1 MGRSTMEGKVM
12 RQMSRRPEWGRRRAV
27 AAVGVVLFVSQ
38 LAAAEGRPP
47 SAAATRATPSSQ
59 GAPAVAR
66 SARDVARILGDY
78 EQAAG
83 GRRALLAIRSLIAS
97 GAIQRRQDSSP
108 RSFSIRFLRPAS
120 VQSVEVMPAGTIDL
134 ARIST
139 LDGSRAWS
147 SRSALTGGDPLGSAG
162 WDAER
167 KAQVQSRR
175 LALEL
180 ALGIV
185 PSLLAEGNVVTF
197 SLGDSV
203 RDEASGKELDRLLVA
218 DEAGYFGGVY
228 FDTQTHLP
236 ARIDFSFIATMGRP
250 SEVTRRTVV
259 GDHRKV
265 SGLVLPFSLV
275 RGGTRIQI
283 SAYERDQ
290 PLSRDLFERV
300 TSEAGLRRIVDAAR

>member
-1 MGRSTMEGKVM
+1 M
-12 RQMSRRPEWGRRRAV
+12 RQMSRRPEWGRRKAV
-27 AAVGVVLFVSQ
+27 VGVGVVLFISQ

-47 SAAATRATPSSQ
+47 SAASTRGTPSSE

-66 SARDVARILGDY
+66 SARDVARVLGDY

-97 GAIQRRQDSSP
+97 GAIQRRQDSPP

-139 LDGSRAWS
+139 LNASRAWS
-147 SRSALTGGDPLGSAG
+147 SRSALIGGAPLGSAG

-167 KAQVQSRR
+167 KTQVQSRR

-185 PSLLAEGNVVTF
+185 PSLLAEANVVTF
-197 SLGDSV
+197 RLGDAV
-203 RDEASGKELDRLLVA
+203 RDDASGKELDHLLVA
-218 DEAGYFGGVY
+218 DEAGHFGAVY
-228 FDTQTHLP
+228 FDKQTHLP

-250 SEVTRRTVV
+250 SEATRTTVV

-265 SGLVLPFSLV
+265 GGLVLPFSFV
-275 RGGTRIQI
+275 VGRTRIQI

-290 PLSRDLFERV
+290 PLPRDLFEQV
-300 TSEAGLRRIVDAAR
+300 TSESGIRRIVDGGR